1 MNSVAEAEAWIGRA
15 AVDSDG
21 EKLGKVAQIWVDDE
35 SGQPEWASLKTGMFG
50 SNETFVPLAGA
61 QPSGDSLRIAH
72 TKAKV
77 SDAPRID
84 EDGHLEPADEQRL
97 YSYYG
102 GGEQMTATA
111 PPAEAQGVARDTS
124 GPTTDN
130 AMTRSEEELEVG
142 KVAQE
147 AGRVK
152 LRKHVVTEQQQV
164 TVPVQREEVRVER
177 EPITA
182 ENVDAAMD
190 GPDLSEEEAEMVLTE
205 EEVVVNKQ
213 VVPKERVRLDKD
225 VITEEQ
231 TVSEDV
237 RKERI
242 DVDDDNVVDRPR

>member
-1 MNSVAEAEAWIGRA
+1 MNSVAEAEAWIGRT
-15 AVDSDG
+15 AVDSEG
-21 EKLGKVAQIWVDDE
+21 EKIGKVTQIWVDDQ

-61 QPSGDSLRIAH
+61 MPSGDSLRIAH

-77 SDAPRID
+77 TDAPRID
-84 EDGHLEPADEQRL
+84 EDCHLEADDEQRL

-102 GGEQMTATA
+102 GGDRTTATA
-111 PPAEAQGVARDTS
+111 PPSEGQGVARDTS
-124 GPTTDN
+124 GPSTDS

-147 AGRVK
+147 AGRVR

-177 EPITA
+177 EPITDD
-182 ENVDAAMD
+182 NIDAAMD

-242 DVDDDNVVDRPR
+242 DVDGDNVVDRPR